1 MATSDDSTPSSDRE
15 LVITRVV
22 NAPRELVWKA
32 FTESDRL
39 ARWWGP
45 ERFTMLAHTLDFRP
59 GGAFHYSILHA
70 FPLTVR
76 SCGASLSTTTYRLL
90 SAWSSSLHFR
100 IEEGHITR
108 APFSP
113 TWPLEI
119 VNTVTLSESEG
130 KTTITLRGGPI
141 NATEEE
147 RATFWNAQE
156 SVQHGLAGTF
166 DQLAAYLAEGA
177 REI

>member
-1 MATSDDSTPSSDRE
+1 MATSDDSTRPGDRE
-15 LVITRVV
+15 LVIIRVV
-22 NAPRELVWKA
+22 NAPRERVWKA

-39 ARWWGP
+39 AHWWGP
-45 ERFTMLAHTLDFRP
+45 QGYTMLVRTLDFRP
-59 GGAFHYSILHA
+59 GGAFHYSM
-70 FPLTVR
+70 R
-76 SCGASLSTTTYRLL
+76 SPEGQIMWGKFVYHDIQAPERLVFVT
-90 SAWSSSLHFR
+90 SFSD
-100 IEEGHITR
+100 EEGHITR

-130 KTTITLRGGPI
+130 NTTITLRGGPI
-141 NATEEE
+141 NATQEE

-156 SVQHGLAGTF
+156 SLQRGFAGTL
-166 DQLAAYLAEGA
+166 DQLAAYLAEDA